1 MSSGATAVAQATAP
15 PDAEVVQRARQGDH
29 EAFRVLVER
38 YQGRAYGLAAA
49 GGRLFVSTDRGHIY
63 CFGPRR

>member
-1 MSSGATAVAQATAP
+1 MGYILAGDHLVVGTENRVTLYRSASGEVTWE
-15 PDAEVVQRARQGDH
+15 AEV
-29 EAFRVLVER
+29 
-38 YQGRAYGLAAA
+38 QGRAYGLAAA